1 MATSY
6 AFDWSSQP
14 EFNDIKYNS
23 PRPCNHG
30 ANCVYSNPTRCCA
43 FVHPGEEGTGRRL
56 FPAFIRKNNDG
67 TSVWMP
73 AAVRLIGGAS
83 FYERR
88 RLNLS
93 WPEWCFR
100 QGLPGPTRRP
110 ARPEK
115 INLEVSEAQV
125 QQGQA
130 QPMTQAEADQ
140 ALKCHFRLCGPCER
154 CTPAQAQ
161 APLVHAQQQQQQQ
174 QQAEP
179 RQKPGDDVR
188 TALYIAISMG
198 LAYGRDAMIQTG
210 TVHKDI
216 TPAKITGMILDSFD
230 LDECK
235 RLVDCP
241 TELGQRMLSCCEAI
255 MKNAAPAAQ
264 TA

>member
-6 AFDWSSQP
+6 SFDWSSQP
-14 EFNDIKYNS
+14 ELNDLKYNS

-43 FVHPGEEGTGRRL
+43 FVHPGEEGTGRKL

-110 ARPEK
+110 ARAEK
-115 INLEVSEAQV
+115 INLEVSQAPEMVFNGQLSQV
-125 QQGQA
+125 
-130 QPMTQAEADQ
+130 EADQ
-140 ALKCHFRLCGPCER
+140 ALKCHFRLCGPCDR
-154 CTPAQAQ
+154 CKQQAHLVQAQAQ
-161 APLVHAQQQQQQQ
+161 QAPVVQ
-174 QQAEP
+174 P
-179 RQKPGDDVR
+179 TQKPGDDVR

-198 LAYGRDAMIQTG
+198 LAYGRDAMVESG
-210 TVHKDI
+210 TFHKDI

-241 TELGQRMLSCCEAI
+241 TELGQRMLSCCEAL

-264 TA
+264 TV

>member
-14 EFNDIKYNS
+14 ELNDLKYNS

-93 WPEWCFR
+93 WPDWCFR

-110 ARPEK
+110 ARAEK
-115 INLEVSEAQV
+115 INLEVSETPLVQAPLVQEKEQEQQLSQAQV
-125 QQGQA
+125 
-130 QPMTQAEADQ
+130 DQ
-140 ALKCHFRLCGPCER
+140 ALKCHFRLCGSCDR
-154 CTPAQAQ
+154 GK
-161 APLVHAQQQQQQQ
+161 QQVQQ
-174 QQAEP
+174 QQAKQ
-179 RQKPGDDVR
+179 QKPGDDVR

-216 TPAKITGMILDSFD
+216 TPEKITGMILHSFD

-235 RLVDCP
+235 RLVNCP
-241 TELGQRMLSCCEAI
+241 VDLGQRMLSCCEAI
-255 MKNAAPAAQ
+255 MKNAAQVAAQ
-264 TA
+264 QQTA